1 MKAALI
7 GFAAMAFAGF
17 VAMVAA
23 PAQAQGVPPGSY
35 LQSCS
40 DVRIYGDRLSA
51 VCRRADGGFSRTG
64 LRDPQR
70 CVSDIANINGQL
82 RCQYAGGPERGP
94 GYREGPGG
102 DFRERCE
109 HWRHEADELRER
121 LEREGN
127 PYERGRIEGRLHEVR
142 ERLERCRY

>member
-7 GFAAMAFAGF
+7 GFAAMALAGF
-17 VAMVAA
+17 VAMAPT

-35 LQSCS
+35 LQTCS

-51 VCRRADGGFSRTG
+51 VCRRPDGGFSRTG

-82 RCQYAGGPERGP
+82 RCQYAGGPGPGP

-102 DFRERCE
+102 EFRERCE
-109 HWRHEADELRER
+109 ELRHEYERAREH
-121 LEREGN
+121 LEHEGN
-127 PYERGRIEGRLHEVR
+127 PYDRERLEGRLHEIR
-142 ERLERCRY
+142 EQMDRCR